1 MSQEPDLSRLPA
13 PDTIRSKGF
22 TLKGATAFAEAR
34 FGAGAM
40 ERVLPLLEPD
50 LREVLSVPVLSSTW
64 YPFRYQVALYEGIDR
79 AFGAGDF
86 ALCRQIGRYT
96 AETEATSFHKVLLKL
111 ANMKTWLKIA
121 GSMWGMYY
129 SAGNLSAEAF
139 HDAGGVARISGFHP
153 ISKAFCED
161 FAGWLE
167 QIIKMGGKTEV
178 SLRHT
183 ECVLDGAPACLY
195 KATWHG

>member
-22 TLKGATAFAEAR
+22 TLKGATGFAEAR

-50 LREVLSVPVLSSTW
+50 LREALSVPVLSSTW

-111 ANMKTWLKIA
+111 ANMNTWLKIA

-129 SAGNLSAEAF
+129 SAGSLSAEAF

-167 QIIKMGGKTEV
+167 QILKMGGKTEV

-183 ECVLDGAPACLY
+183 ECVLDGASACLY

>member
-1 MSQEPDLSRLPA
+1 MAQPPDLSRLPA

-22 TLKGATAFAEAR
+22 TLKGATAFAESR

-40 ERVLPLLEPD
+40 EKVLPLLEPD
-50 LREVLSVPVLSSTW
+50 LREALSVPVLSSTW
-64 YPFRYQVALYEGIDR
+64 YPFRYQVALYEGIDQ
-79 AFGAGDF
+79 AFGGGDL
-86 ALCRQIGRYT
+86 ALCREIGRYT

-129 SAGNLSAEAF
+129 SAGSLSAEAF
-139 HDAGGVARISGFHP
+139 HDEGGVARISGFHP

-167 QIIKMGGKTEV
+167 QILKMGGKTEV

-195 KATWHG
+195 KATWRG